1 MLLEAFGV
9 IVWLGLVLNV
19 ANVAPPQFK
28 VVYNPRKLIASTAKW
43 SEKQTRRILRN
54 FGSSKRTKAR
64 TTRRTT
70 RTRNTSRQSFSASSG
85 RTNYSH
91 LDHLVF
97 GPRLPDVAC
106 TKAHLSLTTPVTSV
120 LDLVVRPSSA
130 LQVYEPSACPPL
142 SLFWETST
150 DIDVRGSGQIHA
162 YEPWRVATCLAFFLC
177 QTAQCIS
184 SPQLSS
190 GPSVLA
196 GDDDLDWWNPWYM
209 LLAFV
214 FWIVVFTI
222 AFPNPHKGKKR
233 QTKRTKKRDSC
244 SLCRTS
250 LTDESSRATYYIT
263 DAATWVATISTT
275 PVAVKDTVD
284 TDDVVVPELFFAALM
299 SALSMADPPL
309 APLGFSSHGS
319 SSLGSSSGSSSPGST
334 SSGTTSSGLSF
345 SGSSSSSF
353 WHSHPRRSSSCLA
366 DSLSS
371 SSSSSTHLSHRS
383 PPSRGPAT
391 SFEDRLR
398 GQYRIFGPSSRS
410 TLRSS
415 IK

>member
-19 ANVAPPQFK
+19 VNVAPAQFK
-28 VVYNPRKLIASTAKW
+28 VVYNPRKLVASTAKW
-43 SEKQTRRILRN
+43 TQKQTRRILRN

-64 TTRRTT
+64 TTHRTT
-70 RTRNTSRQSFSASSG
+70 RTRNTARQSSSSSSG
-85 RTNYSH
+85 RANYSH

-97 GPRLPDVAC
+97 GPRLPDVAF

-130 LQVYEPSACPPL
+130 LQVYEPPACPPL

-150 DIDVRGSGQIHA
+150 DIDVRIPGQVHA
-162 YEPWRVATCLAFFLC
+162 YEPSRVATCLAFFVW
-177 QTAQCIS
+177 QTAQCFS

-190 GPSVLA
+190 SPTGLA

-214 FWIVVFTI
+214 FWIVVFTV

-233 QTKRTKKRDSC
+233 RSKRSKKRESY
-244 SLCRTS
+244 SLCKAS
-250 LTDESSRATYYIT
+250 STDEPSRATYYIT

-275 PVAVKDTVD
+275 PVSVQDKVD
-284 TDDVVVPELFFAALM
+284 TDDVVIPELFFAALM

-309 APLGFSSHGS
+309 ASLGLSSRGS
-319 SSLGSSSGSSSPGST
+319 SSSGSSSGSSSPRST
-334 SSGTTSSGLSF
+334 SSGSISSGLSG
-345 SGSSSSSF
+345 SGSSSSSS
-353 WHSHPRRSSSCLA
+353 WPSHSRRSSSCLS
-366 DSLSS
+366 DPLSS
-371 SSSSSTHLSHRS
+371 STSSSTHLSHRS
-383 PPSRGPAT
+383 TPSRGPAT
-391 SFEDRLR
+391 SFEERLR
-398 GQYRIFGPSSRS
+398 GQYRTFGPSSRS